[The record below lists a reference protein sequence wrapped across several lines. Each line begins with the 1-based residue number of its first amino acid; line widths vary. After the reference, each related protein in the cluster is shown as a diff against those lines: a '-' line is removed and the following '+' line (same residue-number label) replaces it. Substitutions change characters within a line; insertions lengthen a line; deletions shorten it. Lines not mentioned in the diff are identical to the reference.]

1 MFDEG
6 EDELLHEIDVLT
18 NVCKAMGM
26 KVIDLRPPPACL
38 KSNR

>member
-18 NVCKAMGM
+18 NVCKCYSIYET
-26 KVIDLRPPPACL
+26 KFCL
-38 KSNR
+38 TFC